1 MESAVLQ
8 NSRGREKN
16 KNEEKRVVCQK
27 VNQQQQRDVAT
38 KNMGTQL
45 NRIVENKTNGDI
57 QSTLTFLVN
66 TEAY

>member
-8 NSRGREKN
+8 NLRRREKN

>member
-8 NSRGREKN
+8 KLRGREKN

>member
-8 NSRGREKN
+8 NLRGREKN

-45 NRIVENKTNGDI
+45 NQIVENKTNGDI